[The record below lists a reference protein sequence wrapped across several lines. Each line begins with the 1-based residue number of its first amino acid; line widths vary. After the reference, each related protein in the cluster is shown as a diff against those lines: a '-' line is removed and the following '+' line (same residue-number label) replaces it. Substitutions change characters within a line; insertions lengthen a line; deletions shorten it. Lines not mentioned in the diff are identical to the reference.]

1 MFKCKKILIP
11 FALVLSILLLVA
23 CNQTI
28 EKEEDDYYFYVLSY
42 IEGGKGAADEINFY
56 MIQPFEKT
64 VLAAVLGVNDSDA
77 MYDLEKYED
86 KEDKLTFRFNGITE
100 TLEKKSD
107 SLWQSL
113 ETGIK
118 YDVKRIIEKPENEN

>member
-1 MFKCKKILIP
+1 
-11 FALVLSILLLVA
+11 
-23 CNQTI
+23 
-28 EKEEDDYYFYVLSY
+28 
-42 IEGGKGAADEINFY
+42 